1 MPRRKDEDEQ
11 EDFAPQKAETKIKRS
26 RNSIAY
32 IQLIRPLNCLMAAF
46 AVYIGMVVAGLGIYP
61 SLISAYALLA
71 VFAVC
76 AGGMAVNDYFDSE
89 IDKINKPKRP
99 IPSGK
104 ISGKSALVFSIILFG
119 AGTALSYLIGKHA
132 FIIALSASLL
142 LVLYAWKLKKA
153 MIAGHVAVSLLVAM
167 TFVFGATINM
177 SYKGTLMLAAL
188 AFLSNMGREIFKSIN
203 DIMGDKKMNVRT
215 LAVKFGVIRA
225 KLFATLFIILAVVF
239 SFIPFAIGA
248 FGTVYLFFVVIADA
262 VFLLAVALPL
272 KLSEKFCKLAML
284 IALLAFLAGAV
295 A

>member
-1 MPRRKDEDEQ
+1 MPRGKDEQ
-11 EDFAPQKAETKIKRS
+11 EDFAPQKDGTKIKRS

-32 IQLIRPLNCLMAAF
+32 VQLIRPLNCLMAAF
-46 AVYIGMVVAGLGIYP
+46 AVYIGMIVAGLGIYL
-61 SLISAYALLA
+61 SLVSAYALLA
-71 VFAVC
+71 VFLICGA
-76 AGGMAVNDYFDSE
+76 GMAVNDYFDSG

-104 ISGKSALVFSIILFG
+104 ISGKSALAFSVLLFA
-119 AGTALSYLIGKHA
+119 AGTALSYLISKYA

-142 LVLYAWKLKKA
+142 LILYAWKLKKA

-167 TFVFGATINM
+167 TFVFGAMINM
-177 SYKGTLMLAAL
+177 NYGGTIMLAGL

-215 LAVKFGVIRA
+215 LAVKFGIIRA

-239 SFIPFAIGA
+239 SFVPFILGI

-262 VFLLAVALPL
+262 VFLFAVALPL
-272 KLSEKFCKLAML
+272 KLAEKLCKLAMF